1 MSGKEGKANSNPNEE
16 VVASFFTLPAA
27 CVTTLIGPSW
37 LIIKN
42 QEQKKSKLEQLGVIL
57 VWNAVRFGITEF
69 IACQYEVGEMGLY
82 AIATLFLLD
91 TVGSGAYILMRKGK
105 SRVEEIREKNQG
117 YIRD

>member
-1 MSGKEGKANSNPNEE
+1 
-16 VVASFFTLPAA
+16 
-27 CVTTLIGPSW
+27 
-37 LIIKN
+37 
-42 QEQKKSKLEQLGVIL
+42 
-57 VWNAVRFGITEF
+57 
-69 IACQYEVGEMGLY
+69 MGLY